1 MSDFTQYKKLELPKS
16 IERYS
21 VQVFNKN
28 NMIIDS
34 ELHKIDIK
42 NQSQDNLFAT
52 KEALNAEISRATRS
66 EEATNNSL
74 QEHISNKANPH
85 NVTKGQIGLGN
96 VNNTTDLDKP
106 VSTAQQ
112 NLLNSSLSSHNTSS
126 SSHNDIRLLVSGL
139 TTRLNALADSDDTT
153 LDQLSEI
160 VAYIKNNRTLIDS
173 ITTSKVSISDI
184 VDNLTSTVTNKPL
197 SARQGQVLKS
207 LITELTAIVGNKVD
221 KVSGK
226 GLSTNDYTTDDKN
239 KLESIASGAEV
250 NVQSDWNV
258 TNSTSD
264 AFIKNKPV
272 AMPASDVSAW
282 AKSPTKPSYNKSEI
296 GLGNVENKSS
306 ATIRSELTSENI
318 TTALGYTPLAT
329 DIAYTAGDQIYI
341 VNGTIKLKDVC
352 TSVTDW
358 NDARTNGWY
367 MGHDASNSP
376 IAGVWFFGLIIA
388 HNKYYVRQIL
398 YRFASDNNIIGT
410 NCDRYERVMQNNVW
424 GNWVNTTV
432 RTAVPANAKFTDT
445 NTWKACTKDSE
456 GYVLKGN
463 GQVNK
468 VWKTD
473 ASGNPGWRYET
484 TIYNI
489 SDGNADAYLQSLG
502 ISSSNTIQ
510 EVYTK
515 LPIGISIICNNMH
528 TSNYTKSLPIQGQR
542 AQTIYY
548 KSNARGYIEVQS
560 YDNNLLYVA
569 SVLDG
574 VVNSYSQVLLSSNGA
589 GITYSDSEPV
599 SPYTDMTWIGN

>member
-1 MSDFTQYKKLELPKS
+1 MPDFTQYKKLELPKS

-42 NQSQDNLFAT
+42 NQSQDNLLAT

-66 EEATNNSL
+66 EEVTNNSL
-74 QEHISNKANPH
+74 QGHISNKTNPH
-85 NVTKGQIGLGN
+85 NVTKGQIGLSN
-96 VNNTTDLDKP
+96 VDNTSDLDKP

-112 NLLNSSLSSHNTSS
+112 NALNSTVSNHNTST
-126 SSHNDIRLLVSGL
+126 SSHNDMRILISEL

-160 VAYIKNNRTLIDS
+160 VTYIKNNRTLIDS

-184 VDNLTSTVTNKPL
+184 VDNLTSTATNKPL

-207 LITELTAIVGNKVD
+207 LITELTTTVGNKVD

-226 GLSTNDYTTDDKN
+226 GLSTNDYTTEEKN
-239 KLESIASGAEV
+239 KLNSITTNATANSPSSTIPKANGTANVGTESAYARGDHVHPLQTTISGNADTATKWATARII
-250 NVQSDWNV
+250 NGLSVQGDINRINYGTCSTAAATAAKVVACAGYVLITGSKITVRFTV
-258 TNSTSD
+258 TNT
-264 AFIKNKPV
+264 AANPTLNVNNTGAKPMFYRGF
-272 AMPASDVSAW
+272 AIAA
-282 AKSPTKPSYNKSEI
+282 
-296 GLGNVENKSS
+296 
-306 ATIRSELTSENI
+306 
-318 TTALGYTPLAT
+318 GYLA
-329 DIAYTAGDQIYI
+329 ANRVYTFRY
-341 VNGTIKLKDVC
+341 NGTQYD
-352 TSVTDW
+352 
-358 NDARTNGWY
+358 
-367 MGHDASNSP
+367 
-376 IAGVWFFGLIIA
+376 
-388 HNKYYVRQIL
+388 YVGDL
-398 YRFASDNNIIGT
+398 N
-410 NCDRYERVMQNNVW
+410 
-424 GNWVNTTV
+424 
-432 RTAVPANAKFTDT
+432 T
-445 NTWKACTKDSE
+445 NTWQSCTKDSE
-456 GYVLKGN
+456 GYVSKGN

-473 ASGNPGWRYET
+473 AGGNPGWRYET

-548 KSNARGYIEVQS
+548 KSNVRGYIEVQS

-589 GITYSDSEPV
+589 GIIYSDSEPV